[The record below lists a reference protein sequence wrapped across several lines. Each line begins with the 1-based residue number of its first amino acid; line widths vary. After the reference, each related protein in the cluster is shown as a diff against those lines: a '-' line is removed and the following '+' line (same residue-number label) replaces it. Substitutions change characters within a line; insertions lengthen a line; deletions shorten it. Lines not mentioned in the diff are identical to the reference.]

1 MTLSLRGCVSNCHSF
16 FIESRTTYLNDAILV
31 LLALNPGGPTFMD
44 SFFLHTWAVMV
55 LPPVSY
61 ICPSPLYISVFAVS
75 VSLPRQFFHSLCA
88 RTVAGPV
95 AIQRSVQSL
104 VLGVYCSC
112 LQWCFCLYR
121 DSRIQVYELAQT
133 HLHSLTGVLTPLL
146 SFIKYIQVYELAQA
160 HLHSL
165 TGYEPKCVKLPSLH

>member
-31 LLALNPGGPTFMD
+31 LLAFLVGLRLWTLS
-44 SFFLHTWAVMV
+44 SFIWAVMV

-121 DSRIQVYELAQT
+121 DSHIQVYELAQA
-133 HLHSLTGVLTPLL
+133 HLHSLTGVLSPLL

-165 TGYEPKCVKLPSLH
+165 TLC